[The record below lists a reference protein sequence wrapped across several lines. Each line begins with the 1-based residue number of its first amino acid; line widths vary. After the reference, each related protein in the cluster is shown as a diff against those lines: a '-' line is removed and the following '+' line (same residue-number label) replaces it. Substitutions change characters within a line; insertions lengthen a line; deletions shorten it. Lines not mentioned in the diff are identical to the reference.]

1 MQTSHKD
8 RFGLTGKTAL
18 ITGAGQ
24 GLGFEI
30 AQNLSR
36 EGMRVLIADCQR
48 QQGEDAAEQI
58 RKEGGQADFFH
69 VDLGSA
75 ESVNQMIERVVEKYQ
90 QLHLLVNN
98 AKANPTSPTE
108 DMSLENW
115 DLSMKV
121 TLSGS
126 FYCAR
131 AVIPVM
137 EKAGGGCIINI
148 SSIAATTVCNEL
160 PDYHVAKAGVNH
172 LTRHLAYWAGPK
184 GIRVNNISPGFII
197 KKENVPRYE
206 ADKKWK
212 NRWEWCH
219 PLRRA
224 GYSEDLSNAILF
236 LASDFSSF
244 ITGQNLVIDGGL
256 TLSEPGDLL
265 TRYTRENENE

>member
-1 MQTSHKD
+1 MQ
-8 RFGLTGKTAL
+8 
-18 ITGAGQ
+18 I
-24 GLGFEI
+24 
-30 AQNLSR
+30 
-36 EGMRVLIADCQR
+36 LIADIDSQK
-48 QQGEDAAEQI
+48 GEEAAEQI
-58 RKEGGQADFFH
+58 RKEGGKAEFFP
-69 VDLGSA
+69 VDLGSSD
-75 ESVNQMIERVVEKYQ
+75 SVTRMVDCVVEKYPS
-90 QLHLLVNN
+90 LHLLINN
-98 AKANPTSPTE
+98 AKAGSSSSTE
-108 DMSLENW
+108 KMSLENW
-115 DLSMKV
+115 DRSMKV

-148 SSIAATTVCNEL
+148 SSVAATSICNES

-184 GIRVNNISPGFII
+184 GIRVNGISPGFII
-197 KKENVPRYE
+197 KKENIPRYE

-219 PLRRA
+219 PLRKA

-265 TRYTRENENE
+265 TRYTKET

>member
-1 MQTSHKD
+1 MSYID
-8 RFGLTGKTAL
+8 RFGLKGKAAL

-36 EGMRVLIADCQR
+36 EGMQILIADIKGQR
-48 QQGEDAAEQI
+48 GEDAAGQI
-58 RKEGGQADFFH
+58 RDEGGKADFFP
-69 VDLGSA
+69 VDLGSSDSVA
-75 ESVNQMIERVVEKYQ
+75 SMVESVVEKYQ

-98 AKANPTSPTE
+98 AKANLISPE
-108 DMSLENW
+108 EMSLENW

-148 SSIAATTVCNEL
+148 SSVAATKICNKS
-160 PDYHVAKAGVNH
+160 PDYHTAKAGVSH

-184 GIRVNNISPGFII
+184 GIRVNGISPGFII
-197 KKENVPRYE
+197 KKENISRYE

-236 LASDFSSF
+236 LASDLSSF

-265 TRYTRENENE
+265 TRYTEENG

>member
-1 MQTSHKD
+1 MAHKD
-8 RFGLTGKTAL
+8 RFGLAGKTAL

-36 EGMRVLIADCQR
+36 EGMQILIADIDNQK
-48 QQGEDAAEQI
+48 GKEATDQI
-58 RKEGGQADFFH
+58 RNEGGQADFFT
-69 VDLGSA
+69 VDLGSS
-75 ESVNQMIERVVEKYQ
+75 ESVTRMIERVVEKYQ
-90 QLHLLVNN
+90 GLHLLINN
-98 AKANPTSPTE
+98 AKANASPSTE
-108 DMSLENW
+108 EMSLENW
-115 DLSMKV
+115 DRSMKV

-126 FYCAR
+126 FYCCR

-148 SSIAATTVCNEL
+148 SSIAATSICNES
-160 PDYHVAKAGVNH
+160 PDYHVAKAGVSH

-184 GIRVNNISPGFII
+184 GIRVNDISPGFII
-197 KKENVPRYE
+197 KKENIPRYE

-236 LASDFSSF
+236 LASDLSSF

-265 TRYTRENENE
+265 TRYTKETW